1 MSKNSGEDGLM
12 KISGSGRSHCAKRL
26 SAAIFILALAFSV
39 LSISTTMAAS
49 HGDGE
54 AGTKG
59 WVSTDTFRVLNFV
72 ALAAAL
78 VFILRKPLSQALGSR
93 IKGIKEQLED
103 LEIRKAEAEKKLA
116 EYKAKLA
123 QLEKEAEKIIDD
135 YIQQGHDAKARILK
149 EAESSAE
156 KLKAQARRNIEHEFE
171 QAKLKLQE
179 EIFETSLQKAEE
191 IIKNKISSDDQDRI
205 VDEYLNKVVAG

>member
-1 MSKNSGEDGLM
+1 M
-12 KISGSGRSHCAKRL
+12 KICGSGRLHNAKRL

-39 LSISTTMAAS
+39 FTISTTMAAS
-49 HGDGE
+49 HDE
-54 AGTKG
+54 AGPKG
-59 WVSTDTFRVLNFV
+59 WISTDTFRVLNFV

-78 VFILRKPLSQALGSR
+78 VFILRKPLSHALGSR

-116 EYKAKLA
+116 EYKEKLA

-135 YIQQGHDAKARILK
+135 YIKQGHEAKARILK

-171 QAKLKLQE
+171 QAKLKLKE

-191 IIKNKISSDDQDRI
+191 IIKNKISPDDQDRI
-205 VDEYLNKVVAG
+205 VDEYLKKVVAG